1 MKRDTRILRAG
12 CEPEANS
19 GILNPPVY
27 HASTIAASSLEDSKY
42 RADNRYE
49 EGVFAYG
56 LDGTPTQT
64 TFEKAVA
71 CLEGAERS
79 IALPTGLASVTVSL
93 LSFLKP
99 GDHLL
104 MVDTAYGPT
113 RVFCEKFLR
122 PIGIDVTFCDPLIGK
137 GISDLLRPTTRVVY
151 AESPGSATF
160 EIQDI
165 PAIVEA
171 TRSHD
176 AVVMVDNT
184 WAAGYYFRPLEIG
197 ADLSLQAAT
206 KYIGGHSDLML
217 GTIALRFDLYTQVKS
232 TARMFGYHAAP
243 DDCYLALRGMR
254 SMPTRL
260 AHHQKSARDIAHW
273 LNDRPEVSIVLYP
286 ALPSCPGHE
295 IWQRDFTGSTGLFSI
310 ILERGYSDSAVASMV
325 DGLELFNIGSSWG
338 GAESLVSRQHP
349 EGSHSAVPW
358 AQTGAILRFHIGLED
373 VDDLKTDIE
382 AGFHRLNASYV
393 PATAKPHLRQPA
405 TRPGIRNLQDAAT

>member
-1 MKRDTRILRAG
+1 MQGCSYARNGTEMKRDTRLLRAG
-12 CEPEANS
+12 SEPEANF

-27 HASTIAASSLEDSKY
+27 HASTIAASSLEDRKN
-42 RADNRYE
+42 RANNRYE

-64 TFEKAVA
+64 AFEKAVA

-93 LSFLKP
+93 LAFLKP

-122 PIGIDVTFCDPLIGK
+122 PIGIDITYYDPLIGK

-165 PAIVEA
+165 PAIVAA

-176 AVVMVDNT
+176 AIVMVDNT

-217 GTIALRFDLYTQVKS
+217 GTIALRSDLYKKVKS

-243 DDCYLALRGMR
+243 DDCYLALRGLR
-254 SMPTRL
+254 SMPARL
-260 AHHQKSARDIAHW
+260 AQHQKSALEIANW
-273 LNDRPEVSIVLYP
+273 LNDQEDVATVLHP

-295 IWQRDFTGSTGLFSI
+295 IWQRDFSGATGLFSI
-310 ILERGYSDSAVASMV
+310 ILDSCYSDAAVARMV
-325 DGLELFNIGSSWG
+325 DGLELFGIGSSWG
-338 GAESLVSRQHP
+338 GVESLILHQNPAASR
-349 EGSHSAVPW
+349 SAVPW
-358 AQTGAILRFHIGLED
+358 NRPGAVLRLHIGLED
-373 VDDLKTDIE
+373 VDDLKSDLE
-382 AGFHRLNASYV
+382 EGLCRLNA
-393 PATAKPHLRQPA
+393 
-405 TRPGIRNLQDAAT
+405 